1 MTQGL
6 HQSMA
11 EDRVLDG
18 ELECRAIL
26 QECIAVPMLAMEYS
40 ISTAETLRD
49 IAYGLIMSRAKVLKT
64 LDAKLKHPQT
74 QPWEQ
79 ALPIVGVLL

>member
-1 MTQGL
+1 
-6 HQSMA
+6 MA

-40 ISTAETLRD
+40 MSPAETLRD

-64 LDAKLKHPQT
+64 LNWLQVSGAAERSKVDQRVPK
-74 QPWEQ
+74 
-79 ALPIVGVLL
+79 

>member
-18 ELECRAIL
+18 ELACRAIV
-26 QECIAVPMLAMEYS
+26 QECIAVPMLAMEYR
-40 ISTAETLRD
+40 ISPAETWRD

-64 LDAKLKHPQT
+64 LDAKLKHPHT

-79 ALPIVGVLL
+79 A